1 MKTSILVAAAVVSFG
16 AISPVLA
23 QSSRV
28 ERYAP
33 AYDTQ
38 ANDGVVT
45 GRSAYV
51 DNANEADR
59 RSPTGFKN
67 TIGSHGFYGQ

>member
-1 MKTSILVAAAVVSFG
+1 MKTSILVAAAILSLG

-38 ANDGVVT
+38 ASDGVVT

-51 DNANEADR
+51 DNANQADR
-59 RSPTGFKN
+59 QTSTGYKN